1 LDPNY
6 SLFGQVVKGLE
17 VVEAMQNVET
27 VEDRPVVD
35 VVIKSV
41 TVTVAD

>member
-1 LDPNY
+1 
-6 SLFGQVVKGLE
+6 VKGLE

-27 VEDRPVVD
+27 ARGDRPVVD

-41 TVTVAD
+41 TITVAD